1 MASKKVTA
9 ETKATL
15 LDAYQAVI
23 EEARADFEAEKAEGL
38 AAWKKELARKKEED
52 EYNFSIEKRNRED
65 ELKAELAQRV
75 SEVSDREDKV
85 KVREVSVGDA
95 EKTISDLQAKVD
107 GIPAIVAKAEATGI
121 SKGAAEAKKDFDN
134 EVRLIKA
141 ENEADKR
148 VSDNRIATLEAAN
161 ASYEAQ
167 IDALRKELADANA
180 RVQEIATNA
189 VTAAGNSQVTVHTA
203 NTK

>member
-15 LDAYQAVI
+15 LDAYQAVL

-107 GIPAIVAKAEATGI
+107 SIPAIAAKAEATGI

-189 VTAAGNSQVTVHTA
+189 VTAAGNSQVTV
-203 NTK
+203 NTTNSK